1 MGVNCPQS
9 SPRNASPPWPSF
21 WKMRAL
27 PNWSGKRPSWLWE
40 AAELVVLRVREHV
53 AHGYIALLRLVG
65 HGGAGPPVE
74 GIGLEDRHAG
84 ELGEEELLGLVD
96 ADLAVEVLAE
106 SRPDAG
112 GAELL
117 ARQVVEGHV
126 LAEQEARLVVL
137 GRRSVAEGPLEVGD
151 EVADADPRR
160 DGLLGVDLPHERV
173 LARRI
178 GHEDHADRLHPA
190 VGPHDRGGIVPRL
203 LPRRHVH
210 DAELDGLLVDLG
222 VRPREID
229 VVGAL
234 EEGHD
239 PFLLDQGRRAVIE
252 LDLDALAHRQCREL
266 HPRLGGP
273 PRDEH
278 HHRREHGP
286 SQPSS
291 AVHRFLLSCKRRVLR
306 FVRRG
311 AASAVPATM

>member
-1 MGVNCPQS
+1 M
-9 SPRNASPPWPSF
+9 A
-21 WKMRAL
+21 
-27 PNWSGKRPSWLWE
+27 
-40 AAELVVLRVREHV
+40 
-53 AHGYIALLRLVG
+53 AHGHIALLRLVG

-84 ELGEEELLGLVD
+84 ELGEEELLGLVHP
-96 ADLAVEVLAE
+96 DLAVEVAAE
-106 SRPDAG
+106 SRPDARR
-112 GAELL
+112 AELL

-137 GRRSVAEGPLEVGD
+137 GGRAVAEGPLEVGD
-151 EVADADPRR
+151 EVADADPRGH
-160 DGLLGVDLPHERV
+160 GLLGVDLPHKRV
-173 LARRI
+173 LARRV
-178 GHEDHADRLHPA
+178 GHEDHADHLHAA
-190 VGPHDRGGIVPRL
+190 VGPHDGGGVLLRL
-203 LPRRHVH
+203 PARRHADH
-210 DAELDGLLVDLG
+210 AELDGLLVDLG

-239 PFLLDQGRRAVIE
+239 AFLLDQGRRAVVE
-252 LDLDALAHRQCREL
+252 LDLDAFAHRQCREL

-291 AVHRFLLSCKRRVLR
+291 AVHRSLLSCKRRVLR
-306 FVRRG
+306 LVRRG
-311 AASAVPATM
+311 VASAVPATM